1 MNAARPYGPFRVE
14 TAAFADACSELLAV
28 REAVF
33 VVEQNVPVEEERDA
47 HDPRCLHAI
56 ARDRAGKPIGTGRLV
71 PPTAAD
77 APAHVGRMAV
87 LRDWRG
93 AGVGDALL
101 HALLRQARERGWN
114 DIVLNAQVSAQSFY
128 ARHGF
133 VPVGE
138 RFIEAGI
145 EHQAMRRRIDR
156 PQAIEGTDAAVA
168 ATAAIVRHARRRLH
182 VYSRELDPGLLDAPR
197 VLDAMRELCTR
208 GDGIQVQVLLQDAA
222 APQRA
227 LAPLLALAQRLP
239 SVIAFREIADPVDRA
254 YPSAYLANDDGGY
267 YFRALGHR
275 LDGEAETGAPGLARQ
290 LAEHFRPV
298 WERSRPC
305 TEYRTLGL

>member
-1 MNAARPYGPFRVE
+1 
-14 TAAFADACSELLAV
+14 
-28 REAVF
+28 
-33 VVEQNVPVEEERDA
+33 
-47 HDPRCLHAI
+47 
-56 ARDRAGKPIGTGRLV
+56 AGDGE
-71 PPTAAD
+71 
-77 APAHVGRMAV
+77 PAHVGRMAV

-93 AGVGDALL
+93 GGVGDALL
-101 HALLRQARERGWN
+101 HALLRQARELGWN
-114 DIVLNAQVSAQSFY
+114 DIILNAQVSAQSFY

-156 PQAIEGTDAAVA
+156 PQAIESSDAAVA
-168 ATAAIVRHARRRLH
+168 ATAAIIRQARRSLH

-197 VLDAMRELCTR
+197 VLEAMRELCTR
-208 GDGIQVQVLLQDAA
+208 GDGIQVQVLLQDTA

-239 SVIAFREIADPVDRA
+239 SAIAFREVADPVDRT

-275 LDGEAETGAPGLARQ
+275 LDGEAETGAPGRARQ

-298 WERSRPC
+298 WERARPC
-305 TEYRTLGL
+305 TEYRALGL

>member
-1 MNAARPYGPFRVE
+1 MNIAQLHGPFRVE
-14 TAAFADACSELLAV
+14 AATFADAGDELLAV
-28 REAVF
+28 RETVF

-47 HDPRCLHAI
+47 QDPGCVHAI
-56 ARDRAGKPIGTGRLV
+56 ARDRAGNPVGTGRLV
-71 PPTAAD
+71 PPAAD
-77 APAHVGRMAV
+77 GAPAHVGRMAV
-87 LRDWRG
+87 LRKWRG

-101 HALLRQARERGWN
+101 HVLLRQARERGWN

-156 PQAIEGTDAAVA
+156 PQAIEDSDAAVA
-168 ATAAIVRHARRRLH
+168 ATTAIIRQARRRLH

-197 VLDAMRELCTR
+197 VLDAMRELCAR

-239 SVIAFREIADPVDRA
+239 SAIGFREVADPVDRT

-267 YFRALGHR
+267 YFRTLGHR
-275 LDGEAETGAPGLARQ
+275 LEGEAETGAPGRARQ

-298 WERSRPC
+298 WERARPC
-305 TEYRTLGL
+305 TEYRALGL

>member
-1 MNAARPYGPFRVE
+1 TRRGSVVNIAQAHGPFRVE
-14 TAAFADACSELLAV
+14 PADFADAGDELLGV
-28 REAVF
+28 RETVF
-33 VVEQNVPVEEERDA
+33 VVEQDVPIEEERDA
-47 HDPRCLHAI
+47 QDPRCVHAI
-56 ARDRAGKPIGTGRLV
+56 ARDHAGKPIGTGRLV
-71 PPTAAD
+71 PPAGD
-77 APAHVGRMAV
+77 GEPAHVGRMAV

-93 AGVGDALL
+93 GGVGDALL
-101 HALLRQARERGWN
+101 HALLRQARELGWN
-114 DIVLNAQVSAQSFY
+114 DIILNAQVSAQSFY

-156 PQAIEGTDAAVA
+156 PQAIESSDAAVA
-168 ATAAIVRHARRRLH
+168 ATAAIIRQARRSLH

-197 VLDAMRELCTR
+197 VLEAMRELCTR

-239 SVIAFREIADPVDRA
+239 SAIAFREVADPVDRA

-267 YFRALGHR
+267 YFRA
-275 LDGEAETGAPGLARQ
+275 
-290 LAEHFRPV
+290 
-298 WERSRPC
+298 
-305 TEYRTLGL
+305 